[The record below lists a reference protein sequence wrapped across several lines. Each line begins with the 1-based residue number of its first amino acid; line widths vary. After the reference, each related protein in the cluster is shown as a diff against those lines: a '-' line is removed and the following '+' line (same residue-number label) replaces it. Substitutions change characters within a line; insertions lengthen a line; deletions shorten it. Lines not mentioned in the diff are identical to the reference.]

1 MAVVRA
7 AGSTGYYARFGPRL
21 RAPSCSTLDRRGAAA
36 TQSTLSAL
44 PLSQKRSQVLR
55 QGGIEH
61 QPLPGNRVR
70 KLQVGRMQ
78 ELARRQRQLGPAI
91 DGVADDRVMH
101 GGEVTANLGG
111 ATSLNLPLQHQT

>member
-7 AGSTGYYARFGPRL
+7 AGSTVYYARFGPRL

-44 PLSQKRSQVLR
+44 PLGEKRCQVLR

-70 KLQVGRMQ
+70 TLQLGRMQ
-78 ELARRQRQLGPAI
+78 DLTRRQRQVGAPI
-91 DGVADDRVMH
+91 EVAAEH
-101 GGEVTANLGG
+101 W
-111 ATSLNLPLQHQT
+111 PL